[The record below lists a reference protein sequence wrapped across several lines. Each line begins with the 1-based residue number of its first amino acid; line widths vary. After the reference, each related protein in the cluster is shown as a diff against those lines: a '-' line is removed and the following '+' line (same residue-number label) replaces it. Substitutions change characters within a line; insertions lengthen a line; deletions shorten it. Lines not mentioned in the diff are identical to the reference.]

1 MSRNERFMVGR
12 GGERRRG
19 GVGGVRGRERYRV
32 TEVIGRVSPFCGR
45 GGGRMRGRVAGG
57 GKEGRVRQSVLYGD
71 VLQVLQAVA
80 GTKSTLYSDF
90 T

>member
-1 MSRNERFMVGR
+1 MVGR
-12 GGERRRG
+12 GGGRRG
-19 GVGGVRGRERYRV
+19 ARGGGASGGERHRV
-32 TEVIGRVSPFCGR
+32 TGVTRQHGRVSPFCGR
-45 GGGRMRGRVAGG
+45 EEGRFRGRVAGG
-57 GKEGRVRQSVLYGD
+57 GKDGRVRQSVLYGD

>member
-1 MSRNERFMVGR
+1 MVGR
-12 GGERRRG
+12 GGGRRG
-19 GVGGVRGRERYRV
+19 ARGGGASGGERHRV
-32 TEVIGRVSPFCGR
+32 TGVTRHGRVSPFCGR
-45 GGGRMRGRVAGG
+45 EEGRFRGRVAGG
-57 GKEGRVRQSVLYGD
+57 GGDGRVRQSVLYGD